1 MGIDGVNKWSLF
13 LDWGTRISIFY
24 TQKRAF
30 PPEKHV
36 FTVRLIV
43 RVNHPTL
50 GQIFVIFFLYAFHLK

>member
-30 PPEKHV
+30 PPGKHV
-36 FTVRLIV
+36 FY
-43 RVNHPTL
+43 
-50 GQIFVIFFLYAFHLK
+50 GQADRKGKPPHFRSDFRDFLFICVSP

>member
-1 MGIDGVNKWSLF
+1 MALTSGLCFWIGAPVFPFFTPKS
-13 LDWGTRISIFY
+13 GH
-24 TQKRAF
+24 F
-30 PPEKHV
+30 PPKNMF